1 MRSAAAHRLTCM
13 AETTQTFRTT
23 LWAAGGNN
31 VGIVVPDDV
40 VAAFERGKRV
50 PVVVTIDDGYQYRN
64 TIASMG
70 GQFLISFNSE
80 TRAATRR
87 GAGDEVEVRLDVDD
101 APRVVEVPEDLAAEL
116 AADVTA
122 KAVWDALSYSRQRA
136 HAESITGAKAADTRA
151 RRVAKVLADLRG

>member
-1 MRSAAAHRLTCM
+1 M

-50 PVVVTIDDGYQYRN
+50 PVVVTIDGGYQYRN
-64 TIASMG
+64 TITSMG

-80 TRAATRR
+80 TRAATGR
-87 GAGDEVEVRLDVDD
+87 GAGDEIEVRLDVDD
-101 APRVVEVPEDLAAEL
+101 APRVVEVPVDLSAEL
-116 AADVTA
+116 EADAAA
-122 KAVWDALSYSRQRA
+122 KAAWEALSYSRQRA

>member
-1 MRSAAAHRLTCM
+1 M
-13 AETTQTFRTT
+13 AETTQTFRTV

-31 VGIVVPDDV
+31 VGIVVPDEV

-50 PVVVTIDDGYQYRN
+50 PVVVTIDGDHQYRS

-70 GQFLISFNSE
+70 GRLLISFNSQ
-80 TRAATRR
+80 TRAATGR

-101 APRVVEVPEDLAAEL
+101 APRVVEVPDDLAAAL
-116 AADVTA
+116 ATDEVARA
-122 KAVWDALSYSRQRA
+122 AWDALSYSRQRA

-151 RRVAKVLADLRG
+151 RRVDKVLDALRA

>member
-1 MRSAAAHRLTCM
+1 MTRHDAYRLTYM
-13 AETTQTFRTT
+13 AETTQTFRTV

-40 VAAFERGKRV
+40 LAAFERGKRV
-50 PVVVTIDDGYQYRN
+50 PVVVTIDGDHQYRS

-70 GQFLISFNSE
+70 GQFLISFNSQ
-80 TRAATRR
+80 TRAATGR

-101 APRVVEVPEDLAAEL
+101 APRVVEVPEDLAAAL
-116 AADVTA
+116 ATDDAA
-122 KAVWDALSYSRQRA
+122 RAAWDALSYSRQRA

-151 RRVAKVLADLRG
+151 RRVDKVLDALRA

>member
-1 MRSAAAHRLTCM
+1 M

-50 PVVVTIDDGYQYRN
+50 PVVVTIDGGYQYRN
-64 TIASMG
+64 TITSMG

-80 TRAATRR
+80 TRAATGR
-87 GAGDEVEVRLDVDD
+87 GAGDEIEVRLDVDD

-116 AADVTA
+116 AVDETA
-122 KAVWDALSYSRQRA
+122 KSAWEALSYSRQRA